1 MREWPGEFLL
11 AVLDAAPDG
20 IVLTE
25 ARLIDQPVVYANAA
39 FERITGYSSEE
50 LLGQDL
56 RRLQGSDREQEGR
69 AQLREAIDRGE
80 GCCAVLRN
88 YRKDGTPFWNEVLLR
103 PMRGNDGLVTH
114 FMGFHRDSGEPEG
127 SGPRR
132 AHAPTWPRE
141 DEGERSGLRRVRG
154 PIWLREDERARSGIR
169 RAPATAGSREDER
182 ERSGLRRAPGL
193 PSWLREDRLTGLCSR
208 AYFEELLQHDWQ
220 IGMRE
225 ARPLTLLIFDID
237 ELGVYNDTFGRA
249 AGDACIRRVA
259 GLVGGAFQR
268 GADVVARWEGGR
280 IVALVRNSE
289 LTALPAFAASVARKI
304 LDHTMHHP
312 RATRQ
317 KFVTVSVGVAS
328 VSPTEQRS
336 SESLEQAALRALL
349 RAKQERAGPVAIA
362 TPEELLSE

>member
-1 MREWPGEFLL
+1 MREWPGEFLR

-20 IVLTE
+20 VVVTE
-25 ARLIDQPVVYANAA
+25 ARLLDQPVVYANAA

-56 RRLQGSDREQEGR
+56 RRLQAWDREQEGR
-69 AQLREAIDRGE
+69 TQLREAIDRGA
-80 GCCAVLRN
+80 GCRAVLRN
-88 YRKDGTPFWNEVLLR
+88 YRKDGTAFWNEVLLQ

-114 FMGFHRDSGEPEG
+114 YIGFHRDSSE
-127 SGPRR
+127 
-132 AHAPTWPRE
+132 RE
-141 DEGERSGLRRVRG
+141 
-154 PIWLREDERARSGIR
+154 RSGIR
-169 RAPATAGSREDER
+169 RAPVLPISSREDER

-193 PSWLREDRLTGLCSR
+193 PTWLREDRLTGLCSR

-220 IGMRE
+220 IGVRE

-259 GLVGGAFQR
+259 GLVGAAFRR

-280 IVALVRNSE
+280 IVALVRNTE
-289 LTALPAFAASVARKI
+289 LAALPAFAASVARKI
-304 LDHTMHHP
+304 LDHSMHHP

-328 VSPTEQRS
+328 VSPTAQRCA
-336 SESLEQAALRALL
+336 ESLEQAALRALL
-349 RAKQERAGPVAIA
+349 RAKQERAGQVAIA
-362 TPEELLSE
+362 TTGELSSD